1 MSTVGIIATITPS
14 TEEMVKVCRE
24 HIKRQLSLESGATR
38 CEMFVYGNTIK
49 LVEQW
54 KTEEDYELH
63 KLTPNLALFKTF
75 LTESIVH
82 IDYFPMVENF
92 S

>member
-1 MSTVGIIATITPS
+1 MTVGIIATITPPS
-14 TEEMVKVCRE
+14 TDELVNICRE
-24 HIKRQLSLESGATR
+24 HLQRQLAIEPGATR
-38 CEMFVYGNTIK
+38 CEMFVSGNTIK

-82 IDYFPMVENF
+82 IEYFSTVENF
-92 S
+92 

>member
-1 MSTVGIIATITPS
+1 MTVGIIATITR
-14 TEEMVKVCRE
+14 TDELVNICRD
-24 HIKRQLSLESGATR
+24 HVKRQLAIESGATR
-38 CEMFVYGNTIK
+38 CEMFVSGNTIK

-75 LTESIVH
+75 LINSIVH
-82 IDYFPMVENF
+82 IEYFSTVI

>member
-1 MSTVGIIATITPS
+1 MTVGIIATITR
-14 TEEMVKVCRE
+14 TDELVQLCRD
-24 HIKRQLSLESGATR
+24 HIKRQLTIEPGATR
-38 CEMFVYGNTIK
+38 CEMFVSGNTIK

-75 LTESIVH
+75 LTDVH
-82 IDYFPMVENF
+82 IEYFSTVENF

>member
-1 MSTVGIIATITPS
+1 MTVGIIATITR
-14 TEEMVKVCRE
+14 TDELVNICRD
-24 HIKRQLSLESGATR
+24 HVKRQLAIEYGATR
-38 CEMFVYGNTIK
+38 CEMFVSGNTIK

-75 LTESIVH
+75 LTDVH
-82 IDYFPMVENF
+82 IEYFSTVENF

>member
-1 MSTVGIIATITPS
+1 MTVGLVATIT
-14 TEEMVKVCRE
+14 TDHIEEMVKVCRE
-24 HIKRQLSLESGATR
+24 HLQRQLTIESGATR
-38 CEMFVYGNTIK
+38 CEMFVSGNTIK